1 MDGNLHEG
9 WMNKRTSS
17 QITLAGGV
25 ALKEDDFVNYK
36 LDLNKEEIESGDTVF
51 CWRGWAGGNNKENK
65 TEMIT
70 KTQH

>member
-1 MDGNLHEG
+1 MINGFGQKMKKKLLDGNLHEG

-36 LDLNKEEIESGDTVF
+36 LDLNKEGIESGDTVF
-51 CWRGWAGGNNKENK
+51 C
-65 TEMIT
+65 
-70 KTQH
+70 

>member
-1 MDGNLHEG
+1 MGEG

-36 LDLNKEEIESGDTVF
+36 LDLNKEGIESGDTVF
-51 CWRGWAGGNNKENK
+51 C
-65 TEMIT
+65 
-70 KTQH
+70 